1 MYWVMFMSRGI
12 DFKQKEV
19 INIQD
24 GKILGFI
31 TDVDAELNNGEIKN
45 IVVAGTGGLFKSLSG
60 KNNITIPWSSIVL
73 IGEDVI
79 LVDTKNCTK

>member
-1 MYWVMFMSRGI
+1 MTRGI

-19 INIQD
+19 INVQD

-45 IVVAGTGGLFKSLSG
+45 IVVAGTGGIFKSLAG
-60 KNNITIPWSSIVL
+60 KNNVTIPWNNIVL

-79 LVDTKNCTK
+79 LVDIKSSIK